1 MNQLED
7 PDLIAALI
15 AAAHAGVSIDLIIR
29 GFCCLRPIDNIRIR
43 SIIGRFLE
51 HSRIYYFGA
60 GLAPG
65 EGEFYIGSADWM
77 YRNLSKRIEVVTPV
91 TARTPKQRLWEILEI
106 CLRDTRQAWMLGSD
120 CHYTRDESAD
130 DPGTHRILMDL
141 ALR

>member
-1 MNQLED
+1 
-7 PDLIAALI
+7 
-15 AAAHAGVSIDLIIR
+15 
-29 GFCCLRPIDNIRIR
+29 
-43 SIIGRFLE
+43 
-51 HSRIYYFGA
+51 
-60 GLAPG
+60 
-65 EGEFYIGSADWM
+65 M